1 MWGSEIF
8 ITSYVLQRHVK
19 DSSFCFSNSW
29 MTFEE
34 AFGMLFI
41 EARDVIMLFIE
52 VVWILILYIYIGV
65 KQSLVF
71 KLWVLESEKKSML
84 FWGLRSSNLFGDS
97 HFLCTAIC
105 QCKILLL
112 YFLYTSYQSFSLCS
126 TNSHKFSFF
135 FFFLLLLFSY
145 MWIQK
150 MTWASSDCSLI
161 LDF

>member
-1 MWGSEIF
+1 MYCNDMLKI
-8 ITSYVLQRHVK
+8 L
-19 DSSFCFSNSW
+19 
-29 MTFEE
+29 
-34 AFGMLFI
+34 AFVFQIHGWHLKRRLECYLLKQGMLSCYLLKLCEF
-41 EARDVIMLFIE
+41 
-52 VVWILILYIYIGV
+52 WYYIYIGV